1 MMRKIQKIFIKN
13 FSLDSRSLS
22 FFRVGIGLTFL
33 IDYLFTRIPYA
44 DLFYFRGGISSTN
57 SHASSLA
64 FIHSADWFQLLL
76 LLSTILCFCLF
87 IVGYKTRYTSF
98 IAWILLISIHTKNDM
113 IVNSGDILGYLLLF
127 WALPLPLNKHFSIDS
142 ALKEQKPTEHFSLFS
157 IFFIGQILL
166 VYWMTFLLKNHPVWQ
181 NGDAIYYA
189 MMLDNFRTYWG
200 DILLQYP
207 YLMKILTH
215 ITYYFIEGSV
225 PLILLFAGFIP
236 QLRIFLIFLMLTFHI
251 SLNLTMH
258 LGMFS
263 YFSVLMWCALL
274 PSEFWNYLKKYI
286 PKKSL
291 HVYFDD
297 KCFFC
302 KKSTYLLK
310 TFLILPHIKLM
321 PGQSNPSAL
330 SEMEKRNSWVVWDED
345 KAWQSHFSA
354 FVELVSL
361 SPLFFYLAPILRLK
375 WISSLG
381 NKVYGVVSKKRNN
394 LNLSIP
400 EDVPFFQKRKWI
412 FSLFMFYSFCFLYV
426 ILWNVRTLN
435 FKHYEKYFP
444 RKYNE
449 PGYFL
454 HIAQYW
460 SMFAPYPMKKGGY
473 IILSATRKDDTKID
487 LWRNGAPVRITPQAP
502 YRYDK
507 TFPVFRFRKM
517 IENIIH
523 KKNNPEIR
531 KTYLRYLC
539 RKWNKKLKEN
549 PIKRIELIYMSTVT
563 PELGKPKAP
572 AKQQSIASIKC
583 LPPKNIKK

>member
-1 MMRKIQKIFIKN
+1 MKEIKKIFIKN
-13 FSLDSRSLS
+13 FSLDSRSLA

-44 DLFYFRGGISSTN
+44 DLFYFRGGLSSAR

-76 LLSTILCFCLF
+76 LLSAIICFCLL
-87 IVGYKTRYTSF
+87 IVGYKTRYTAF
-98 IAWILLISIHTKNDM
+98 IAWLLLVSIHAKNEM
-113 IVNSGDILGYLLLF
+113 IVNAGDILGYLLLF
-127 WALPLPLNKHFSIDS
+127 WALPLPLNKHFSVDS
-142 ALKEQKPTEHFSLFS
+142 ALKEQKSTEHFSLFS
-157 IFFIGQILL
+157 IFFIGQIIL
-166 VYWMTFLLKNHPVWQ
+166 VYWIAFLLKNHPIWQ

-207 YLMKILTH
+207 YAMKVLTY

-225 PLILLFAGFIP
+225 PLLLLFLGFIP
-236 QLRIFLIFLMLTFHI
+236 QMRIFLIFSMLMFHI
-251 SLNLTMH
+251 SLNITMH

-263 YFSVLMWCALL
+263 YFCMFMWCALL

-291 HVYFDD
+291 DIYFDG
-297 KCFFC
+297 KCSFC

-310 TFLILPHIKLM
+310 TFLILPRIKLM
-321 PGQSNPSAL
+321 EAQSNPSAL
-330 SEMEKRNSWVVWDED
+330 SEMEKRNSWLVWNQD
-345 KAWQSHFSA
+345 KGWQSHFSA
-354 FVELVSL
+354 FVELISR
-361 SPLFFYLAPILRLK
+361 SPLFFYLAPVLRLK
-375 WISSLG
+375 IISSLG
-381 NKVYGVVSKKRNN
+381 NKAYALVAKNRNN

-400 EDVPFFQKRKWI
+400 EDAPLFQKRKWV
-412 FSLFMFYSFCFLYV
+412 FALCMFYSFCFLY
-426 ILWNVRTLN
+426 IIAWNIRTLN

-444 RKYNE
+444 RKYNDA
-449 PGYFL
+449 GHFL
-454 HIAQYW
+454 HISQYW

-473 IILSATRKDDTKID
+473 VILSATREDDTKID
-487 LWRNGAPVRITPQAP
+487 LWKNGEPVMITPQAP
-502 YRYDK
+502 HRYDK

-523 KKNNPEIR
+523 KKNHQGMR
-531 KTYLRYLC
+531 KVYLRYLC

-549 PIKRIELIYMSTVT
+549 PIQRIELIHMSTVT
-563 PELGKPKAP
+563 PEPGKLRAP
-572 AKQQSIASIKC
+572 AKQQSVASMKC
-583 LPPKNIKK
+583 PSPKEK